1 MIVYLINF
9 VDNLAIGIFLKA
21 LLVVKTSSANAGD
34 LRDLD
39 LIPGWRKPPGGGN
52 GSSLQYSCLENPMD
66 RGA

>member
-9 VDNLAIGIFLKA
+9 VDNLAIGIFFKA

-39 LIPGWRKPPGGGN
+39 LIPGWRKSPGGGN
-52 GSSLQYSCLENPMD
+52 ESSL
-66 RGA
+66 